1 MESGEGEVYLMVDTC
16 GSYCYQT
23 HYNWR
28 WVVEEAF
35 SQLSAEN
42 SNSSQLTVF
51 RQQLQ
56 RNKLPS
62 AAYDLPRSLI
72 KQYSLLRLEHLDE
85 KGALY
90 ALWFSSPVLEFLDA
104 KDELYRALSST
115 ASSSLTAPMMPATQ
129 LLPWDIADVGSVSM
143 PSSPALLKAA
153 LGSGGNSLYFVDSPD
168 QVSAIAKAHAEKANS
183 TPGFVDSLMTSYGRI
198 PSWSLQ
204 SIIKSKR
211 TRGGHKFQIRAYVAA
226 RDEHLYLYPNF
237 EVRVPSWAEDTSI
250 SQPVSEALDFD
261 MKMADTCGAR
271 PYNHSRV
278 KAKTGRFMLS
288 EIEEL
293 RGIGLEAKVTDLI
306 MKAMLRLQPLIE
318 AQRSKGTFP
327 EVGGL
332 QLCQMAVAGIDVML
346 SEEEVPY
353 IVELNNNPAMPG
365 EDKRMSE
372 DYRRHLVTFVQ
383 SLILH
388 GLGGGRSN
396 NNDSNFVKIW

>member
-1 MESGEGEVYLMVDTC
+1 MEDTR

-28 WVVEEAF
+28 WVVVEAV
-35 SQLSAEN
+35 SQLSAET
-42 SNSSQLTVF
+42 SNSSLLPVF
-51 RQQLQ
+51 HQQLQ

-62 AAYDLPRSLI
+62 AAYNLPRGLI

-104 KDELYRALSST
+104 KDELYRALSSP

-168 QVSAIAKAHAEKANS
+168 QVIAIAKAHAEKAKS
-183 TPGFVDSLMTSYGRI
+183 TPGFLDSLKTSYGRI

-211 TRGGHKFQIRAYVAA
+211 VQGGHKFQIRAYIAV
-226 RDEHLYLYPNF
+226 RDEHLYMYPNF
-237 EVRVPSWAEDTSI
+237 EVRVPSWAEDTST
-250 SQPVSEALDFD
+250 SQPVSEAVDFD
-261 MKMADTCGAR
+261 MEMTGACGAR

-278 KAKTGRFMLS
+278 KAETGRFMLS

-293 RGIGLEAKVTDLI
+293 KRIGVEEKVTDLI
-306 MKAMLRLQPLIE
+306 MKAMLHLQPLIE

-327 EVGGL
+327 EVSGL

-372 DYRRHLVTFVQ
+372 AYRRHLITFVQ
-383 SLILH
+383 SLILL
-388 GLGGGRSN
+388 GLCGSRSDK
-396 NNDSNFVKIW
+396 NDNIFVKIW